1 MKVTLKIYKKKIKK
15 ITIHQRNLQVLMI
28 EVYKII
34 NVYAPPI
41 MDNFFIFRENKHNF
55 RNFQIITKKKQN
67 YYKKRERYASETI
80 FYRIPLL
87 WVNLPE

>member
-1 MKVTLKIYKKKIKK
+1 MKVTLKICKKKIKK

-67 YYKKRERYASETI
+67 YYKKTERYGSETI

>member
-1 MKVTLKIYKKKIKK
+1 
-15 ITIHQRNLQVLMI
+15 MI

-55 RNFQIITKKKQN
+55 RNFQIITKKNRIITKKQKDMAPRQ
-67 YYKKRERYASETI
+67 YSIEYLS
-80 FYRIPLL
+80 FG
-87 WVNLPE
+87 